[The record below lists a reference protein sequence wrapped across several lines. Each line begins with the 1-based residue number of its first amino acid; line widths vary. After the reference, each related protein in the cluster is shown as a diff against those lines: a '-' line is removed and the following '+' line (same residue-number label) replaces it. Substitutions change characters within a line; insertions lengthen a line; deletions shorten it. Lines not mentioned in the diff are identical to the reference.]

1 MKTPHALLLLTSLL
15 LAACGP
21 SALPGTETPP
31 PVTVTTTRVSVSIRI
46 PAAPAS
52 QSLAP
57 QYVPTTTTQ
66 LRIRIGGTDQTL
78 PVTPG
83 SSNCVTGT
91 DGTTC
96 TFTLS
101 LNVAAGNGL
110 TLLVDA
116 LDSNLT
122 VLSTASKTVDVQL
135 GQDNPLSITLVG
147 VAAGASYAFT
157 DRAGDVTAG
166 ATTDLDRGGAYAVG
180 VALSDPSGQ
189 IIVDPGRP
197 DDLLCSSNPDFAV
210 TAAATKG
217 RFTVT
222 APEPAGQDQ
231 TATLSVVVG
240 NDCATGTTLTSGTVR
255 VPAQTLVLDLS
266 TSSPV
271 AGSTLLAT
279 ATLRTARGNPLP
291 LSGRSVAFTTTN
303 GNVTS
308 PVLTGAAGTAT
319 GTVTTSPTVG
329 SGTVT
334 ATAGGVSQSASFTS
348 VAGTPTQVT
357 SSMVFAPD
365 AVKVS
370 AQSTLTLTV
379 NDANGNPVST
389 TPAITAPAGATV
401 TLTGTNGN
409 VFTYTVTAPATPG
422 TYRFSASVNGT
433 VVGQAD
439 LVTTP
444 YPLVVLNGA
453 TPLVAGSRYDFTSS
467 AAKTFTVQ
475 ETQYSGAFT
484 VTSSNAAVATAS
496 ISGGTLTVTPGS
508 GVGITTITVSDA
520 NGQSFAFD
528 VSVTA
533 VTLVIN

>member
-15 LAACGP
+15 LASCGP
-21 SALPGTETPP
+21 SSLPGTETPP
-31 PVTVTTTRVSVSIRI
+31 PVAVTTTRVSVSIKI
-46 PAAPAS
+46 PAAPAP

-197 DDLLCSSNPDFAV
+197 DDLLCSSNPDFTV
-210 TAAATKG
+210 TAATKG
-217 RFTVT
+217 RFTIT
-222 APEPAGQDQ
+222 APEPTGQDQ

-240 NDCATGTTLTSGTVR
+240 NDCATGTALSSGTVR

-271 AGSTLLAT
+271 AGSTVLAT
-279 ATLRTARGNPLP
+279 ATLKTARGNPLP
-291 LSGRSVAFTTTN
+291 LSGRSVTFTTTN
-303 GNVTS
+303 GSVIS
-308 PVLTGAAGTAT
+308 PVLTGSAGTAT
-319 GTVTTSPTVG
+319 GTVTTSPSVG
-329 SGTVT
+329 TGTVT

-365 AVKVS
+365 TVKVS

-401 TLTGTNGN
+401 TLTGTSGN

-422 TYRFSASVNGT
+422 TYRFSAGVNGT
-433 VVGQAD
+433 IVGQAD

-444 YPLVVLNGA
+444 YPLMVLNGA

-475 ETQYSGAFT
+475 EAQYSGAFT

-508 GVGITTITVSDA
+508 GVGISTITVSDA